1 MLMFGKSFFTLGE
14 ISSIL
19 QMSGKFLLPTFFFIF
34 QEGEDPEN
42 PNEAVEENCS
52 VLSRTPSSRLLSRS
66 RPSSFRTISLEPLS
80 PVPSIRHQPQRT
92 KSFKRNRYV
101 MYVRLSQKSKK
112 LEYQKSLLTLDLG
125 WSNKL
130 SCKILAFYL
139 ENRKSG
145 DHLKF

>member
-1 MLMFGKSFFTLGE
+1 MC
-14 ISSIL
+14 
-19 QMSGKFLLPTFFFIF
+19 GKFLLCTNIFFFIF

-80 PVPSIRHQPQRT
+80 PVPSIRHQMPQRT

-101 MYVRLSQKSKK
+101 MY
-112 LEYQKSLLTLDLG
+112 LTLLFTFRLIPILVSYVNVRKHSSFSSEL
-125 WSNKL
+125 WYKKISFVSATQSNGGLKL
-130 SCKILAFYL
+130 NFFS
-139 ENRKSG
+139 
-145 DHLKF
+145 